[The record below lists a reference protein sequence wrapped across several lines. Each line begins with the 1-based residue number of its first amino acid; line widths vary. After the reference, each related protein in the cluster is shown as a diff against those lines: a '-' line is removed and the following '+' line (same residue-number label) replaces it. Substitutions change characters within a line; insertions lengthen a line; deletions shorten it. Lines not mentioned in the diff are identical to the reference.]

1 MNKKPDLNTPL
12 AQLRENIAKW
22 NASLQRHSSDEARGT
37 GFAFDIGLLDE
48 RDDIAA
54 EIVKDFGLI
63 DETMSQRRII
73 DSATPAAWTIDR
85 LTDAQLTAAKADW
98 PELALFDDTTV
109 RQVAD
114 VLGIYMV
121 RSMAQEARRNAPV
134 VLNPRTE

>member
-1 MNKKPDLNTPL
+1 MYKKPDLDTPL

-22 NASLQRHSSDEARGT
+22 NASLQRHSSDEARGK

-85 LTDAQLTAAKADW
+85 LTDAQLAAAKADW
-98 PELALFDDTTV
+98 PELALFDDTTL

-121 RSMAQEARRNAPV
+121 RSMAKEARRNAPV
-134 VLNPRTE
+134 TLNSRTE